1 MRGQASVAVRATLIA
16 AAIYTSSIT
25 ITEARDESETQ
36 LPTISVRIADFL
48 ASLFGDKATIDGQRN
63 LGTEEIEMRSGG
75 SGDPNDALRN
85 LPNVQYQDDT
95 DEDAGINDQDLLDT
109 RPRLLS
115 ISGGKSYENNF
126 ILDGISNNN
135 LTGTVERSD
144 VELSDDGFPNADK
157 LYGLHPQTNYVPA
170 SFLSSV
176 EVHDSNVSARYGNF
190 LGGVVVQD
198 LQKADAQDFEVKV
211 DVRHFA
217 DWMVNYQLGTEDGTN
232 PLDRAKPSFTRTD
245 TAISVGGRVND
256 VFSVLGRF
264 SRKQAETTIQKSY
277 EMGSTF
283 ADEDSTNDF
292 YNLDAVLDTDIGRFS
307 SSLKATRSSRLWVSS
322 EYQDMHIDVENEATT
337 LKLDWDRR
345 FDGAVV
351 DAIGLA
357 DLHINAAGY
366 LETSKTGN
374 YSNDN
379 TSYSWVGMRRK
390 KVNGVWDTQFDAT
403 TTDSYCQ
410 AEPIEALS
418 PTAISSNTICYT
430 GGWGSFEQS
439 QTTSG
444 MRADLDGKVF
454 MGSFVAGAQIESLE
468 GRRRRPEDLTYYT
481 SFRTAT
487 GEPASPAGGE
497 FTCPDG
503 DETCTSEQYARIK
516 SVWEA
521 FDVERTVN
529 MANAYLEFDQDI
541 TDRLNIRAG
550 LRADYEDYF
559 DNLNIAPRL
568 TATVKPLDW
577 LSVNAGFNRYYSSS
591 TLAYALRD
599 AQPRGQAYT
608 RDHDADGNVE
618 AEWTERADTGVY
630 SYEASGLDTPYKDE
644 TVLGASVKE
653 PLIGGVIRLRLLDR
667 QGHDEFARAGC
678 EATTS
683 STCYRLTN
691 EGSSTYRSATLE
703 YVNEL
708 PIGDIARLD
717 RLTFIGSATWSEQ
730 SRSTDSYFDT
740 DGELDYILYKGE
752 SYTQESFTAVTGNL
766 DIPVRMNA
774 LLSADWFDGSLTTS
788 AEAALNLGYYGVYDT
803 GVNETVNGFRH
814 DVFDDKKFGAVL
826 SFNASADYRM
836 TANFGVSLMVRNLFN
851 ETGNAVASNSNPWI
865 EGRSFRISANGRF

>member
-1 MRGQASVAVRATLIA
+1 MRATLLA
-16 AAIYTSSIT
+16 SAVYTSSIT
-25 ITEARDESETQ
+25 VNPAQAQETTE
-36 LPTISVRIADFL
+36 LPAISVRIADFL
-48 ASLFGDKATIDGQRN
+48 ASLFGDKTTIDGQRN
-63 LGTEEIEMRSGG
+63 LGTEEIGTRSGG

-95 DEDAGINDQDLLDT
+95 DNDAGINDQDLLDT

-115 ISGGKSYENNF
+115 ISGGKTYENNF
-126 ILDGISNNN
+126 VLDGISNNN
-135 LTGTVERSD
+135 LTGTVERSAT
-144 VELSDDGFPNADK
+144 ELSDDGFPNADK
-157 LYGLHPQTNYVPA
+157 LYGLHPEANYVPA

-190 LGGVVVQD
+190 LGGVVVQK
-198 LQKADAQDFEVKV
+198 LQKADEQDFAVKF
-211 DVRHFA
+211 DVRHHA
-217 DWMVNYQLGTEDGTN
+217 DWMVNYHLGTDDGTN
-232 PLDRAKPSFTRTD
+232 PLDRAKPSFSRTD
-245 TAISVGGRVND
+245 TAVSVGGRVND
-256 VFSVLGRF
+256 VLSVMGRF

-337 LKLDWDRR
+337 LKFDWDRQ
-345 FDGAVV
+345 FDGVVV

-357 DLHINAAGY
+357 DLHVNTAAY
-366 LETSKTGN
+366 SDMSKTGN
-374 YSNDN
+374 YSNAD
-379 TSYSWVGMRRK
+379 TSYAWVGMRRK
-390 KVNGVWDTQFDAT
+390 KVGGVWETTFDAT
-403 TTDSYCQ
+403 TTDSYCRAQ
-410 AEPIEALS
+410 PVEALS
-418 PTAISSNTICYT
+418 DLAISSNTICYT

-439 QTTSG
+439 QTTNG
-444 MRADLDGKVF
+444 MRADVDGKIF
-454 MGSFVAGAQIESLE
+454 MGTFTAGAQFESVK
-468 GRRRRPEDLTYYT
+468 GRRHRLKDLTYYT

-487 GEPASPAGGE
+487 GETASPAGGA

-516 SVWEA
+516 SVWET

-529 MANAYLEFDQDI
+529 QANAYLELDQDV
-541 TDRLNIRAG
+541 TDWLNVRAG

-559 DNLNIAPRL
+559 DNLNLSPRL
-568 TATVKPLDW
+568 TATVKPFDW
-577 LSVNAGFNRYYSSS
+577 LSVNAGFNRYYSAS

-599 AQPRGQAYT
+599 AQPRGQTYT
-608 RDHDADGNVE
+608 RGHDAAGNVE

-630 SYEASGLDTPYKDE
+630 SYEASGLNTPYKDE
-644 TVLGASVKE
+644 TVLGIAVQE
-653 PLIGGVIRLRLLDR
+653 PLMGGLVRLRLLDR

-691 EGSSTYRSATLE
+691 DGASTYRSATLD
-703 YVNEL
+703 YVNNL
-708 PIGDIARLD
+708 DVGHIPRLD

-740 DGELDYILYKGE
+740 DGELEYILYKGE

-774 LLSADWFDGSLTTS
+774 LLTADWFDGRFTTA

-803 GVNETVNGFRH
+803 GVNEMFNGYRH
-814 DVFDDKKFGAVL
+814 DVYDDKKFGAVL
-826 SFNASADYRM
+826 TFNVSASYQM
-836 TANFGVSLMVRNLFN
+836 TDNFGFSLMVNNLFD
-851 ETGNAVASNSNPWI
+851 ETGNAVAGNSKPWV